1 MEWKKLRRK
10 IQVPA
15 YIQFFI
21 SIVFWIAAGLGLY
34 GTLPLAVYVF
44 MGMLLVCNIS
54 IILSTFLLD
63 KFYIVNLQENFKNL
77 EHLNLKLRAQRHEYL
92 NEMQVVYGLLEL
104 EEYEEAY
111 RYLHPL
117 YEDIARIGKALRT
130 KKPAVNALLQ
140 AKMEYAQKQQITFFV
155 EVSSDLAALSME
167 QWEVCRILGN
177 LIDNAFTAVSGMD
190 GEKKVHLCIQENE
203 KQYLFIIYNNG
214 PVIPENKRELIFKKG
229 YSSKKEE
236 GHRLGLWMVRKLAG
250 QYRGTI
256 TVTSVPGKTEFDV
269 TLPKKNDSCISKS
282 DSCG

>member
-21 SIVFWIAAGLGLY
+21 SIVFWIAAGLRLY
-34 GTLPLAVYVF
+34 GTLPLVVYVF

-190 GEKKVHLCIQENE
+190 GEKKVYLCIQENE
-203 KQYLFIIYNNG
+203 KQYLFIVYNNG
-214 PVIPENKRELIFKKG
+214 PAIPENKRELIFKKG

-236 GHRLGLWMVRKLAG
+236 GHGLGLWMVRKLVG

-269 TLPKKNDSCISKS
+269 TLPK
-282 DSCG
+282 

>member
-21 SIVFWIAAGLGLY
+21 SIVFWIAAGLRLY

-130 KKPAVNALLQ
+130 KNRRSMPCFR
-140 AKMEYAQKQQITFFV
+140 QKWSMRRSSRLHFLWKCRQIWRHFPW
-155 EVSSDLAALSME
+155 SSGKCAGFLA
-167 QWEVCRILGN
+167 I
-177 LIDNAFTAVSGMD
+177 
-190 GEKKVHLCIQENE
+190 
-203 KQYLFIIYNNG
+203 
-214 PVIPENKRELIFKKG
+214 
-229 YSSKKEE
+229 
-236 GHRLGLWMVRKLAG
+236 
-250 QYRGTI
+250 
-256 TVTSVPGKTEFDV
+256 
-269 TLPKKNDSCISKS
+269 
-282 DSCG
+282 

>member
-104 EEYEEAY
+104 
-111 RYLHPL
+111 
-117 YEDIARIGKALRT
+117 
-130 KKPAVNALLQ
+130 
-140 AKMEYAQKQQITFFV
+140 
-155 EVSSDLAALSME
+155 
-167 QWEVCRILGN
+167 
-177 LIDNAFTAVSGMD
+177 
-190 GEKKVHLCIQENE
+190 
-203 KQYLFIIYNNG
+203 
-214 PVIPENKRELIFKKG
+214 
-229 YSSKKEE
+229 
-236 GHRLGLWMVRKLAG
+236 
-250 QYRGTI
+250 
-256 TVTSVPGKTEFDV
+256 
-269 TLPKKNDSCISKS
+269 
-282 DSCG
+282 

>member
-104 EEYEEAY
+104 EEYEEADY
-111 RYLHPL
+111 IFCGSVVRSGGTFH
-117 YEDIARIGKALRT
+117 G
-130 KKPAVNALLQ
+130 AVGSVPDSWQFNRQ
-140 AKMEYAQKQQITFFV
+140 CVYGGV
-155 EVSSDLAALSME
+155 
-167 QWEVCRILGN
+167 RHGRR
-177 LIDNAFTAVSGMD
+177 
-190 GEKKVHLCIQENE
+190 EK
-203 KQYLFIIYNNG
+203 G
-214 PVIPENKRELIFKKG
+214 
-229 YSSKKEE
+229 
-236 GHRLGLWMVRKLAG
+236 
-250 QYRGTI
+250 
-256 TVTSVPGKTEFDV
+256 TSVYSGK
-269 TLPKKNDSCISKS
+269 
-282 DSCG
+282 

>member
-140 AKMEYAQKQQITFFV
+140 AKMEYAQKQQITF
-155 EVSSDLAALSME
+155 L
-167 QWEVCRILGN
+167 WKCRQIWRHFPWN
-177 LIDNAFTAVSGMD
+177 SGKCA
-190 GEKKVHLCIQENE
+190 G
-203 KQYLFIIYNNG
+203 FS
-214 PVIPENKRELIFKKG
+214 VI
-229 YSSKKEE
+229 
-236 GHRLGLWMVRKLAG
+236 
-250 QYRGTI
+250 
-256 TVTSVPGKTEFDV
+256 
-269 TLPKKNDSCISKS
+269 
-282 DSCG
+282 